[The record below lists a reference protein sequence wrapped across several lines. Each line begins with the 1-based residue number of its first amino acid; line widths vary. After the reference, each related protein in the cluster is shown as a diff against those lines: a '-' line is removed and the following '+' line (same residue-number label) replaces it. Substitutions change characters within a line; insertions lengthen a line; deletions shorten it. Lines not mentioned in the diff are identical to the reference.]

1 MNNLVER
8 AKLLMSQSKFD
19 MAEKELKQALAY
31 EPEEPFIHS
40 LLALCLLRQEKWNEA
55 ETAAQQAVHF
65 GPDQSLSHYSLAAVL
80 FERHKER
87 EALPVI
93 QEAIRLD
100 PSDPDLYALLGQI
113 HFSRSHWQDALTAA
127 EQGLQQDPE
136 HIVANNIRAMA
147 LVKLNRLA
155 EAGATI
161 DVALQKNPENSYTH
175 ANMGWTL
182 LEKSEPAKALEH
194 FRESLR
200 LDPENEWAR
209 QGIIEAMKAR
219 YMIYAIMLKFF
230 LWMGKLPPKMQ
241 VGVVIGGYFLF
252 RMLGNISNRY
262 PEWAPYALPLQILYI
277 AFALMSWIA
286 NPLFN
291 LLLRLN
297 RFGRLVLSPEQV
309 RASNYIGLFIFI
321 SLTSLLTH
329 FIYDPT
335 DIFLFSAAL
344 FGAMLIPTSAI
355 FSCQQGWPRKMM
367 TLYTGVIV
375 SLALAMLGIFTFAQ
389 YQETEMAKQWI
400 RQISPLLSLFV
411 IGVIG
416 APWVANFLILQRPKR

>member
-1 MNNLVER
+1 
-8 AKLLMSQSKFD
+8 
-19 MAEKELKQALAY
+19 
-31 EPEEPFIHS
+31 
-40 LLALCLLRQEKWNEA
+40 
-55 ETAAQQAVHF
+55 
-65 GPDQSLSHYSLAAVL
+65 
-80 FERHKER
+80 
-87 EALPVI
+87 
-93 QEAIRLD
+93 
-100 PSDPDLYALLGQI
+100 
-113 HFSRSHWQDALTAA
+113 
-127 EQGLQQDPE
+127 
-136 HIVANNIRAMA
+136 
-147 LVKLNRLA
+147 
-155 EAGATI
+155 
-161 DVALQKNPENSYTH
+161 
-175 ANMGWTL
+175 
-182 LEKSEPAKALEH
+182 
-194 FRESLR
+194 
-200 LDPENEWAR
+200 
-209 QGIIEAMKAR
+209 
-219 YMIYAIMLKFF
+219 
-230 LWMGKLPPKMQ
+230 
-241 VGVVIGGYFLF
+241 
-252 RMLGNISNRY
+252 
-262 PEWAPYALPLQILYI
+262 
-277 AFALMSWIA
+277 MSWIA